1 MTEYNVAKLAKD
13 LDTEPHLVR
22 ARLRTAGVEK
32 TDGKYE
38 WAKQKEYEAVL
49 KQLKGGGKAKME
61 DEPKGKSK
69 KDAGAAPENKSG
81 KKSKKGKAE

>member
-1 MTEYNVAKLAKD
+1 
-13 LDTEPHLVR
+13 
-22 ARLRTAGVEK
+22 
-32 TDGKYE
+32 
-38 WAKQKEYEAVL
+38 VL
-49 KQLKGGGKAKME
+49 KQLKGGGKAKVE